1 MKLCFTGILQSEL
14 DNIKDVWS
22 NHGIKN
28 SRNSECPGR
37 RPVVLYCITEVMVQQ
52 IAPALARKKLDQALR
67 FCVYPSLVNC
77 TEDFLSLASLIMTEE
92 NLRLSKNTQKTESAR
107 RRNNFKIHKQTHLFL
122 EANTNLRQFF
132 PQIRDCLP

>member
-52 IAPALARKKLDQALR
+52 IAPALAREKLDQALR

-77 TEDFLSLASLIMTEE
+77 TENFLSLASLIMTEE
-92 NLRLSKNTQKTESAR
+92 NLRQKTKSAR
-107 RRNNFKIHKQTHLFL
+107 CRNNFKIHKQTHLFL
-122 EANTNLRQFF
+122 EANTNFGQFF
-132 PQIRDCLP
+132 HQIRDCLP

>member
-1 MKLCFTGILQSEL
+1 
-14 DNIKDVWS
+14 
-22 NHGIKN
+22 
-28 SRNSECPGR
+28 
-37 RPVVLYCITEVMVQQ
+37 MVQQ

-77 TEDFLSLASLIMTEE
+77 TENFLSLASLIMTEE
-92 NLRLSKNTQKTESAR
+92 NLRQKTKSAR
-107 RRNNFKIHKQTHLFL
+107 CRNNFKIHKQTHLFL